1 MIESIIFLQGREM
14 LTSMAYK
21 EEMTNIIPANNRVE
35 IVSTNTAE
43 SRFLLRSSYVIFA
56 EEQYASPVIAA
67 KFMVNLLTKS
77 KADSRKSAQHFNMRL
92 THPPS
97 PRFCFAASRT
107 VRTNLTAPI
116 TIPEKETVP
125 KEGPKAFLKKEK

>member
-1 MIESIIFLQGREM
+1 M

-97 PRFCFAASRT
+97 P
-107 VRTNLTAPI
+107 
-116 TIPEKETVP
+116 
-125 KEGPKAFLKKEK
+125 